1 MLASSYNGWD
11 QNFKDLLET
20 SNQQKK
26 GILRMSN
33 LEKYKKC
40 FTESFSIEESSL
52 EGNLEYNS
60 IEEWDS
66 IGHMAMIA
74 SLEEAFDITMDIDDV
89 IEFSSFDKGKELLK
103 KYEVNIA

>member
-1 MLASSYNGWD
+1 
-11 QNFKDLLET
+11 
-20 SNQQKK
+20 
-26 GILRMSN
+26 MSN

-40 FTESFSIEESSL
+40 FTESFSIEESAL
-52 EGNLEYNS
+52 GKNLEYNS

-89 IEFSSFDKGKELLK
+89 IEFSSFDKGKELLA